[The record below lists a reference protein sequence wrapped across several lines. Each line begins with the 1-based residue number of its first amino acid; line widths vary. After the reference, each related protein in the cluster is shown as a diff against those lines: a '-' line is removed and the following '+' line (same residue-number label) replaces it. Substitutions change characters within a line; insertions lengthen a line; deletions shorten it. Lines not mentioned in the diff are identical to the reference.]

1 MTDWSKTAFVFPGQG
16 AQVVGM
22 GADFARE
29 YPAARDVFAQA
40 DAIMGFAFGDMCFN
54 GPQDAL
60 DETSNTQPALY
71 VCGVAI
77 LRALQ
82 AQIPEIQPACAA
94 GHSLGEYTALTAA
107 GALTF
112 EDGLRLVIERARLM
126 RDAGTQQPGGMAAV
140 LGIDVAALEAVCKQA
155 SDQSGKP
162 LVVANDNCPGQ
173 LVISGDSDAL
183 DLGMELAKAAGAK
196 RMVKLAVSVAAHSP
210 LMQPASDALNRSI
223 TATTFTSP
231 RFPVFANVTAAP
243 LTDVAAIRDELE
255 RQLTQSV
262 RWTGSVQA
270 MLASGVERFIEIGP
284 KDVLTGLLKRID
296 RSAEG
301 LALNSVDALRSLTS

>member
-1 MTDWSKTAFVFPGQG
+1 MTDWSNTALVFPGQG
-16 AQVVGM
+16 AQTVGM

-40 DAIMGFAFGDMCFN
+40 DAIMGFAFAELCFK
-54 GPQDAL
+54 GPQEKL
-60 DETSNTQPALY
+60 DETVNTQPALY

-77 LRALQ
+77 LRAMQTQFPDLK
-82 AQIPEIQPACAA
+82 PLCAA

-107 GALTF
+107 GALSF
-112 EDGLRLVIERARLM
+112 EDGLRLVAERARLM
-126 RDAGTQQPGGMAAV
+126 RDAGAQHPGGMAAL
-140 LGIDVAALEAVCKQA
+140 LGLEVDALEAVCKNA
-155 SDQSGKP
+155 SDQTGKP

-173 LVISGDSDAL
+173 LVISGDADAL

-196 RMVKLAVSVAAHSP
+196 RVVKLAVSVAAHSP

-223 TATTFTSP
+223 ATTAFTNP
-231 RFPVFANVTAAP
+231 QFPVYANVSATP

-255 RQLTQSV
+255 RQLIESV
-262 RWTGSVQA
+262 HWTGSVGA
-270 MLASGVERFIEIGP
+270 MVAAGVERFIEIGP

-296 RSAEG
+296 RSAQG
-301 LALNSVDALRSLTS
+301 IALNSVDALRNLT